1 MKASVTAS
9 IVLGLVC
16 AGLSAAVVV
25 TVSQNRELTAQL
37 EGIPSKTGADFASA
51 DAARLRDLLEQ
62 EQTANMELRNE
73 LAKLKRAGTNDTR
86 VLRRT
91 AIGGDST
98 NRPPRGGGPGGNAWL
113 DRLRQEDPARYK
125 QIVEQRE
132 QRRRAA
138 EQWYQDTV
146 NQLDQRA
153 ASAPTQ
159 AEAELATQIAD
170 TLAKLNDLRQQW
182 QALRELPEEQRQAQ
196 MTDLVAQT
204 RQLER
209 QLRDLSQQDRTQ
221 QLQSYANSLGIADEA
236 GQQDFASGIS
246 AIYSNTNY
254 RAIIGGG
261 GPGGDFGGRRG
272 PPPSNAG
279 SGTTSQSPAPQP

>member
-1 MKASVTAS
+1 MKPSVIIS
-9 IVLGLVC
+9 IVLGLIC
-16 AGLSAAVVV
+16 AGLGAAVVV
-25 TVSQNRELTAQL
+25 TVSQNRDLTAQL
-37 EGIPSKTGADFASA
+37 EEPQSKPGADSGSPDA
-51 DAARLRDLLEQ
+51 DRLRDLLEQ

-73 LAKLKRAGTNDTR
+73 LAKLKSAGTNDTR
-86 VLRRT
+86 ALRR
-91 AIGGDST
+91 AAAGGDST
-98 NRPPRGGGPGGNAWL
+98 NRPPRGGGPGSAWL

-132 QRRRAA
+132 QRRKAA

-159 AEAELATQIAD
+159 QEAELATQIAD
-170 TLAKLNDLRQQW
+170 TLSKLNDLRQQW
-182 QALRELPEEQRQAQ
+182 QALRDLPEDQRQAQ
-196 MTDLVAQT
+196 MADLATQT

-221 QLQSYANSLGIADEA
+221 QLQNYANSLGIADET
-236 GQQDFASGIS
+236 GQQDFANGIS
-246 AIYSNTNY
+246 GIYSNTNY

-261 GPGGDFGGRRG
+261 GPGRNFGGPPG
-272 PPPSNAG
+272 NTGGGGTSPPP
-279 SGTTSQSPAPQP
+279 APRP